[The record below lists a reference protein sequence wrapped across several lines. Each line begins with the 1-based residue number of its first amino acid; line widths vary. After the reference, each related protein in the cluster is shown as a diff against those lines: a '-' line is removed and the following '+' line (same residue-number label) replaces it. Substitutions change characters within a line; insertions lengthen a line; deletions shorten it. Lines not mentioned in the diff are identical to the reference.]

1 MNNFIVGFLSS
12 LLATIVAAY
21 TLVLLSEKFRWFLTG
36 ILGRLA
42 HHDIEFVFPKKEAC
56 TDDLDKEF
64 SKSSKIYVL
73 TSRGNELKRDPF
85 KKLINE
91 KPSNRKL
98 DLRIILP
105 KVSQTG
111 FDFINQREDEIKT
124 FDKAYGNGRLKDD
137 IKTNI
142 DYLMHIF
149 MNDQN
154 CGIKLS
160 LANYPHFARII
171 ITDDFLFLQP
181 YNKNRHGEFDPV
193 MKFRRGETYKAFARY
208 FDLIWNSEKD
218 EF

>member
-1 MNNFIVGFLSS
+1 
-12 LLATIVAAY
+12 
-21 TLVLLSEKFRWFLTG
+21 
-36 ILGRLA
+36 
-42 HHDIEFVFPKKEAC
+42 
-56 TDDLDKEF
+56 
-64 SKSSKIYVL
+64 
-73 TSRGNELKRDPF
+73 
-85 KKLINE
+85 
-91 KPSNRKL
+91 
-98 DLRIILP
+98 
-105 KVSQTG
+105 
-111 FDFINQREDEIKT
+111 
-124 FDKAYGNGRLKDD
+124 
-137 IKTNI
+137 
-142 DYLMHIF
+142 